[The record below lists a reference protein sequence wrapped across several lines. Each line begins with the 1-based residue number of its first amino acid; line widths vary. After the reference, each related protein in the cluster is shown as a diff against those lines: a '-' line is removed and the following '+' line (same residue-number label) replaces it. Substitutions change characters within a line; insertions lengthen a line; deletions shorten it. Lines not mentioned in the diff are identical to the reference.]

1 MRHTK
6 DKFSLTGCCIV
17 LISVIGHSYRK
28 IYMESKEAL
37 TLKQDKLLRSRRIF
51 LICALILI
59 YCPFFY
65 TDMIGNYVGDTAIQI
80 RIGLDS
86 LANGNLIPKEIY
98 SWHEGLNWWPHETGW
113 YFIVAIFY
121 KLFGLAGIIGVCAIF
136 NYGIE
141 AIIFKRYS
149 GRVHPLIIVA
159 CAGAARL
166 LSFPNYNARPHLFS
180 ELCFLLVIYVMLSDK
195 KESFKAIFFMAAAFL
210 LAWIHG
216 GMVPLLFVVYIVFA
230 VIEAIYREY
239 KRAIIRLAVMA
250 GAFVCTLLN
259 PIGAK
264 VWTYAL
270 VQSEGEGVWALNMEW
285 APKTFEIWEIA
296 IILLVLIGFATSGKV
311 RDFDKGAVTRLG
323 LFCMFLI
330 LSCKYCR
337 FMNFT
342 AMFIPA
348 LCMEEVQSLVI
359 WVNDNVLRIRKDK
372 VSFSSISYYIL
383 SGFCILFFGACTI
396 FNIVNFIPSNTMS
409 AASAIAAYDEG
420 VIDCVNQNGYKR
432 IYNSFNTGTW
442 LAFYGIPVH
451 IDNRSDLY
459 MASFSGTDYITDQM
473 MINNISDMDEF
484 VAKYDCDA
492 IVLDLTP
499 GTTDEYF
506 ADDLYNATDRYK
518 VVYDNTVSSIYK
530 ESITIRWM
538 VVECNG

>member
-1 MRHTK
+1 
-6 DKFSLTGCCIV
+6 
-17 LISVIGHSYRK
+17 
-28 IYMESKEAL
+28 
-37 TLKQDKLLRSRRIF
+37 
-51 LICALILI
+51 
-59 YCPFFY
+59 
-65 TDMIGNYVGDTAIQI
+65 
-80 RIGLDS
+80 
-86 LANGNLIPKEIY
+86 
-98 SWHEGLNWWPHETGW
+98 
-113 YFIVAIFY
+113 
-121 KLFGLAGIIGVCAIF
+121 
-136 NYGIE
+136 
-141 AIIFKRYS
+141 
-149 GRVHPLIIVA
+149 
-159 CAGAARL
+159 
-166 LSFPNYNARPHLFS
+166 
-180 ELCFLLVIYVMLSDK
+180 
-195 KESFKAIFFMAAAFL
+195 
-210 LAWIHG
+210 
-216 GMVPLLFVVYIVFA
+216 
-230 VIEAIYREY
+230 
-239 KRAIIRLAVMA
+239 MA

-383 SGFCILFFGACTI
+383 SGFCILFFVACTI

-451 IDNRSDLY
+451 IDNRLDLY

-492 IVLDLTP
+492 IVLDLNP

-506 ADDLYNATDRYK
+506 ADDLYNATDSYK